1 MSRYVREFTQ
11 KEKEEPKGKEEG
23 ASIDKRGLVTRV
35 LLFVLKFIPLGV
47 MAVESELLVCFVLI
61 MFY

>member
-23 ASIDKRGLVTRV
+23 ASIDKRGLGYASSIVCTQ
-35 LLFVLKFIPLGV
+35 IHTLGGHG
-47 MAVESELLVCFVLI
+47 CGI
-61 MFY
+61 